1 MHEPFVDIV
10 RRAGCAALMLVLAV
24 SPLTGC
30 SRADTSAAGV
40 EDSVRSL
47 AAGGVAVTA
56 EVTSRTPVVALAGPE
71 SAMRFTLWQVRNLV
85 AEANA
90 HNGYL
95 GSELDSLGTP
105 PPGVPPFSVLVG
117 AWLTRHQGPLAEY
130 AQRLMGP
137 QDYAHTAG
145 IVFPTMVVLA
155 FIADA
160 ARVTTT
166 AAHPAVFDLGPY
178 IAAPAE
184 APGIC
189 TDVSAWVS
197 SVVNSVANALQT
209 SSSSWLGTLWNAVV
223 AVAGSAVSA
232 VAATVLQSL
241 IGFVTRIATIAA
253 LVMQVSAM
261 FKPWTV
267 ALSAQPS
274 SLLLADAPQGGSFDA
289 TLNAQPIAWPP
300 ALVDCVNTI
309 SGVNLDEASYAD
321 APVRW
326 TKPIGIPGLASVVT
340 EDDTL
345 RADKTAHYAYSTE
358 TVPVPADCPR
368 LVSAGALGITVS
380 VERSDISK
388 TITTLERLIT
398 NVLPSKMQPYL
409 APYVQQA
416 FNAATT
422 ATKKLGAPHASATM
436 ALQENVADPLCIHT
450 PPPGTPTPQ
459 PTLHPGART
468 LPFAQCENLITASDT
483 APYLD
488 GAVNLN
494 RTMTPEFKR
503 KFINVMKFI
512 VSLGPKETGPTAYRT
527 DQLSMCVIGTP
538 GEPGTIRAVFWSV
551 PAGDAPYH
559 RADPFIVD
567 LDDPNDCRAMFGLDL
582 LNRFDADCVGFNNV
596 VKIEDATA
604 QYGIAALPPIATPT
618 RGALVNVL
626 KSIVQRL

>member
-1 MHEPFVDIV
+1 
-10 RRAGCAALMLVLAV
+10 
-24 SPLTGC
+24 
-30 SRADTSAAGV
+30 
-40 EDSVRSL
+40 
-47 AAGGVAVTA
+47 
-56 EVTSRTPVVALAGPE
+56 
-71 SAMRFTLWQVRNLV
+71 MRFTLWQVGNLV

-90 HNGYL
+90 HNGYV

-117 AWLTRHQGPLAEY
+117 AWLTRHQGSLAEY
-130 AQRLMGP
+130 AARLMGS
-137 QDYAHTAG
+137 QDYSHTAG
-145 IVFPTMVVLA
+145 IVFPTIVVLA
-155 FIADA
+155 FVGDA
-160 ARVTTT
+160 ARVTKTG
-166 AAHPAVFDLGPY
+166 ASPAVFDLGPY
-178 IAAPAE
+178 IAAPAD
-184 APGIC
+184 AAGIC

-223 AVAGSAVSA
+223 ALAGSAVTA

-253 LVMQVSAM
+253 MVMQVSAM

-267 ALSAQPS
+267 TLTAQPS
-274 SLLLADAPQGGSFDA
+274 SLLLEDAPQGGSFDA
-289 TLNAQPIAWPP
+289 TLDAQTIAWPS
-300 ALVDCVNTI
+300 ALVDCVKTI

-345 RADKTAHYAYSTE
+345 RADKTAHYAYSTM
-358 TVPVPADCPR
+358 TVPVPPDCMTLR
-368 LVSAGALGITVS
+368 NAGKLGITVS

-398 NVLPSKMQPYL
+398 NELPSTMQPYL

-422 ATKKLGAPHASATM
+422 ATNKFGAPHASATM

-459 PTLHPGART
+459 PTLHPAART
-468 LPFAQCENLITASDT
+468 LPFAQCESLIADSDT

-488 GAVNLN
+488 GAVDINP
-494 RTMTPEFKR
+494 TMTADFKR
-503 KFINVMKFI
+503 KFIGVVKLM
-512 VSLGPKETGPTAYRT
+512 VSLGPKQTGPTAYRS
-527 DQLSMCVIGTP
+527 DQVSMCAIGTP
-538 GEPGTIRAVFWSV
+538 GDHGVVRAVFWAE

-567 LDDPNDCRAMFGLDL
+567 PDDPNDCRAMFGLDL
-582 LNRFDADCVGFNNV
+582 LNGFDADCFATNNV
-596 VKIEDATA
+596 VTIQDATA
-604 QYGIAALPPIATPT
+604 IYGIGALPPIATPA

-626 KSIVQRL
+626 KSVVQRL